1 MCNTLRF
8 SVCSVVNFVVQ
19 FYLRARENK
28 FHILVD
34 PKVHVVKMYIFS
46 NFFILLYLFS
56 ATFIRKSVEP
66 WYKSRWLIFFVNWIV
81 RDVAIVQMSNVK
93 WLFILECFLSASTC
107 WPEAAAKRFFLRQV
121 FYKDLFHENHK
132 GQKSLKINIF
142 F

>member
-19 FYLRARENK
+19 FYLKTRENK

-34 PKVHVVKMYIFS
+34 PKVHLVKMYIFS

-66 WYKSRWLIFFVNWIV
+66 WYIQRLRYDACKSRWLIFFVNWIV
-81 RDVAIVQMSNVK
+81 RDVAIVQMSNVN
-93 WLFILECFLSASTC
+93 WLFILECYLSASTC

-121 FYKDLFHENHK
+121 FYKDLFHKNHK
-132 GQKSLKINIF
+132 S
-142 F
+142 